1 MKKYRN
7 SILILLVTLLSI
19 SVFYINQA
27 FSSSTLPDFYI
38 KQTNGDAKILDTL
51 ALEADYQVGGFTET
65 FNVTKE
71 GSTYRSELPFF
82 EQVDYGEKFIET
94 EELKDLA
101 DQYSSFMRG
110 KLNSTQLYN
119 DTKQVI
125 FVDSKYDFST
135 RHGMHNFSLKIDQL
149 NKKTEDTTSFEVNL
163 PNQEHSSYIE
173 ILDVQIFM
181 NELLVMIRS
190 NSNDGAEILHEYT
203 INLKKEK
210 LIDDNSILITEQ
222 STDQQD
228 IYIKSLT
235 DTNPTQARTHFT
247 FQIDKTIHTDE
258 NSQTVSRDLYVYNY
272 KTKKLDKLILPSDLT
287 KQLLQE
293 DDFSFNIAYDQT
305 SLYASAIKDENGKKI
320 VAMVKYDFEDQ
331 KVTMDHKIQINS
343 EMTDHNIHVYQNKM
357 ILSYKGEEYK
367 PYIKILDFEDGKS
380 IFEGTIETKSNNQK
394 IVYEDLYLYQVIGL

>member
-7 SILILLVTLLSI
+7 SILILLVAVLSI

-27 FSSSTLPDFYI
+27 FSSSTLPDFYV
-38 KQTNGDAKILDTL
+38 KQINGDAKILDTL
-51 ALEADYQVGGFTET
+51 SLEADYQVGGFTET

-71 GSTYRSELPFF
+71 GATYRSELPFF
-82 EQVDYGEKFIET
+82 EQVDYGEKYLET
-94 EELKDLA
+94 AELKDLA
-101 DQYSSFMRG
+101 NQYSSFMRG
-110 KLNSTQLYN
+110 KIYSNQLYN
-119 DTKQVI
+119 DTNQVI

-163 PNQEHSSYIE
+163 PNQEYSSFIE
-173 ILDVQIFM
+173 ILDVQIST
-181 NELLVMIRS
+181 NELFVMTRS
-190 NSNDGAEILHEYT
+190 NSKDGTEILQEYT

-210 LIDDNSILITEQ
+210 LIDDNSILTTEQ

-228 IYIKSLT
+228 IYITSLT

-272 KTKKLDKLILPSDLT
+272 KTKKLDRLTLPSDLT

-293 DDFSFNIAYDQT
+293 DGSSFNIAYDQT
-305 SLYASAIKDENGKKI
+305 SLYVSAIKDENGKKI
-320 VAMVKYDFEDQ
+320 VAMVTYDFEKQ
-331 KVTMDHKIQINS
+331 KITKDHKIQVNS
-343 EMTDHNIHVYQNKM
+343 EMFDHNINVYHNKM
-357 ILSYKGEEYK
+357 ILTYRGEKNK
-367 PYIKILDFEDGKS
+367 PYISIFNFEDGKS
-380 IFEGTIETKSNNQK
+380 IFEGTIETKSNDQK
-394 IVYEDLYLYQVIGL
+394 IDYMDLYLYQIIGL